1 MNLLHMNYFIAVVEH
16 QSISRAAQSLFITQQ
31 TLSSHIA
38 SMEKELGTC
47 LFERRPRFRLTRT
60 GERFYQYC
68 VRFRELNESEAAAR
82 AESTGPHWILQ
93 ENTAWRPA
101 AGARW
106 EDPLI
111 CAEGHCGY

>member
-60 GERFYQYC
+60 GERFYQMLSILKLIYIQNLE
-68 VRFRELNESEAAAR
+68 ELFQKL
-82 AESTGPHWILQ
+82 LQ
-93 ENTAWRPA
+93 
-101 AGARW
+101 GV
-106 EDPLI
+106 I
-111 CAEGHCGY
+111 QK

>member
-68 VRFRELNESEAAAR
+68 VRFRELNDAMVNEFRDLSGNI
-82 AESTGPHWILQ
+82 SDILHV
-93 ENTAWRPA
+93 TSV
-101 AGARW
+101 
-106 EDPLI
+106 I
-111 CAEGHCGY
+111 SCM